1 MLQTRLVVQHPEGV
15 YPLEPYAH
23 AVRVD
28 KTIYVSQLPA
38 LDEQQNSVAIGDFR
52 GQARKVFANL
62 AAVLRAAGAEMR
74 HIVRLNSY
82 ITDVRYEP
90 ILREERR
97 AALGEARV
105 ALSLSVVG
113 GLQRPEFLFA
123 VDAVAVVDDA

>member
-1 MLQTRLVVQHPEGV
+1 MGQTRIVVQRPEGV

-28 KTIYVSQLPA
+28 KTVYTSQLPA
-38 LDEQQNSVAIGDFR
+38 LDEQERSVAVGDFR
-52 GQARKVFANL
+52 GQAQKVFANL

-74 HIVRLNSY
+74 DIVRINSY

-90 ILREERR
+90 ILREVRR
-97 AALGEARV
+97 AALGDARV

-113 GLQRPEFLFA
+113 GLQRPEFLIA
-123 VDAVAVVDDA
+123 IDAVAVVDDE